1 MLLYG
6 LVIAVHVLVCIVL
19 ILVILLQAGRGGGL
33 SEVFSGGASQTLFGT
48 KANVFL
54 TKATTACAVIFLVTC
69 LLLGIMTSR
78 RGKSLVQIKGWTPE
92 QAQGIP
98 VSQPLEQEKEKA
110 VLDEAKTRLP
120 KAEPEA
126 PESQ

>member
-6 LVIAVHVLVCIVL
+6 LVIAVHVLVCLVL

-33 SEVFSGGASQTLFGT
+33 SEAFSGNVGQTLFGT

-54 TKATTACAVIFLVTC
+54 TKATTACAVLFLVTC
-69 LLLGIMTSR
+69 LILGIMTSR
-78 RGKSLVQIKGWTPE
+78 RGKSLVQTKGWMPE

-98 VSQPLEQEKEKA
+98 LAQPVEQEKEKA
-110 VLDEAKTRLP
+110 VLDEAEESLP
-120 KAEPEA
+120 KAEPET